1 MQIRIGSFGS
11 VDSNERTGSSR
22 DIEHGVGRVRGELAP
37 RIDVEEHRREQGG
50 VGEAS

>member
-1 MQIRIGSFGS
+1 MRTGIGSFGS

-22 DIEHGVGRVRGELAP
+22 DVEDGVDRVRGELA
-37 RIDVEEHRREQGG
+37 RRVDVEEHRREQGG